1 MKILHVVGARPNFI
15 KMGPVFNALKKYHVR
30 QMLVHTGQHYDA
42 NMSDIFFKQLN
53 IKKPDVNLHVGS
65 GSQATQVANI
75 MTGFEPVILKSKPSL
90 VIIYGDVNSTL
101 AVSLV
106 CAKLSIPVAHVEA
119 GLRSWDLTMPEEI
132 NRLVAD
138 RLSTFFFTTSLE
150 ARSNLIREGADK
162 KNIYFVGN
170 TMIDTL
176 HSFLGIIK
184 NRVGC
189 ISPFPSF
196 GVVTIH
202 RPSNVDNLKQ
212 LKKIVT
218 ALNKIA
224 EKIPLIFPVHPRTA
238 MQLNKIKGVVFNK
251 KNIQLMDPLG
261 YLEFLRL
268 VYSAQVLITDSGGI
282 QEETTFLKVP
292 CLTLRHN
299 TERPVTITE
308 GSNMLIGDDFDL
320 LEKSV
325 NSILNKKYKRGRI
338 PALWD
343 GKAAERIAKII
354 INLNI

>member
-15 KMGPVFNALKKYHVR
+15 KMAPVFNALKKYHVR

-65 GSQATQVANI
+65 GSQAAQVANI
-75 MTGFEPVILKSKPSL
+75 MTAFEPVILKSKPNL
-90 VIIYGDVNSTL
+90 VLIYGDVNSTL

-106 CAKLSIPVAHVEA
+106 CAKLLIPVGHVEA
-119 GLRSWDLTMPEEI
+119 GLRSGDLTMPEEI

-138 RLSTFFFTTSLE
+138 RLSTFFFTTSPE
-150 ARSNLIREGADK
+150 AEGNLIREGINK
-162 KNIYFVGN
+162 KNIFFVGN

-184 NRVGC
+184 NRAGNL
-189 ISPFPSF
+189 SPFSNF

-238 MQLNKIKGVVFNK
+238 AQLNKIKGVVFNK
-251 KNIQLMDPLG
+251 KNIQLMEPLG

-299 TERPVTITE
+299 TERPVTVAE
-308 GSNMLIGDDFDL
+308 GSNILIGDDFDL
-320 LEKSV
+320 LEKNI
-325 NSILNKKYKRGRI
+325 NSILNKKYKSGRI